1 MIFATAT
8 SGLLH
13 QQQRLEASAHNSAN
27 LGTRQTVVLAVS
39 GREIPSAG
47 VQSSFSATPVVRPQ
61 ISSLSATTQEAT
73 PGPTGFV
80 DEAVE
85 QITIHHQSV
94 ALVKALQTQDDM
106 LGSLL
111 DVVG

>member
-1 MIFATAT
+1 MIFATAA

-27 LGTRQTVVLAVS
+27 LGTRQTVVLAVA

-47 VQSSFSATPVVRPQ
+47 VQSAVSATPVVRPQ
-61 ISSLSATTQEAT
+61 ISSPSAATQEAT
-73 PGPTGFV
+73 PDPTGFV
-80 DEAVE
+80 AEAVE
-85 QITIHHQSV
+85 QIDIHHHSV
-94 ALVKALQTQDDM
+94 ALVRVLQAQDEM

-111 DVVG
+111 DITG